1 LPEAIAA
8 RVGIAMHEAVAALLR
23 LELRGL
29 VRSVGGRY
37 EPTTAAGHALSSAD
51 REAAG

>member
-1 LPEAIAA
+1 
-8 RVGIAMHEAVAALLR
+8 MR

-37 EPTTAAGHALSSAD
+37 EPTLKGAVRAT
-51 REAAG
+51 